1 MPWLPRRVIRQK
13 RRGVLRLAL
22 LVVLV
27 VLALQ
32 TISPT
37 RGGSQ
42 TSTVDRGSLCD
53 EHPHW
58 SVGEEPTCGI

>member
-1 MPWLPRRVIRQK
+1 M
-13 RRGVLRLAL
+13 LRLVL

-27 VLALQ
+27 VLGLQ

-37 RGGSQ
+37 HSGSQ

-58 SVGEEPTCGI
+58 SVGEEPTGGR